1 MSFVKHSVL
10 VFRILKWVLL
20 VSLAVFVIASTF
32 GMIHERDK
40 AVLAAQASPDISSKG
55 GRRNCRKAR

>member
-1 MSFVKHSVL
+1 MSFVKHTVL

-40 AVLAAQASPDISSKG
+40 AVLAA
-55 GRRNCRKAR
+55 